1 MRDLNEESACGLTL
15 GGELC
20 ATCCAP
26 KISFRRRELLQLQ
39 LLDKL
44 PCSPTHTAAASNMAD
59 FILTIDSDT
68 EEPNNLVA
76 PPAEKDDLDPDFD
89 FDFAGGDNGV
99 LPGAWG
105 GEDAVHQVGAK
116 VRRSLVIWTFY
127 ALPECCIRA
136 S

>member
-1 MRDLNEESACGLTL
+1 MS
-15 GGELC
+15 
-20 ATCCAP
+20 
-26 KISFRRRELLQLQ
+26 
-39 LLDKL
+39 
-44 PCSPTHTAAASNMAD
+44 D

-89 FDFAGGDNGV
+89 FDFAGGENGV

-116 VRRSLVIWTFY
+116 VRRLAPPTSCQTWR
-127 ALPECCIRA
+127 PRRA
-136 S
+136 